1 MSAAPLPA
9 GTFAPLRFPVF
20 RRFWMASL
28 VSNTGVLIQTI
39 GASWVMMTISGSAG
53 MVAMVQGMNA
63 LPVLFFAL
71 AAGALAD
78 NFERRLVLLGAQLGM
93 LAVSLVL
100 AATVYFGWITP
111 WLLLALTFL
120 MGTGSALNYPSWQAS
135 VRDTVPLAV
144 VPEAVTLNNMGFN
157 VTRSVGPALGGAIV
171 AAFGVAFTFLFN
183 AASYL
188 PLIWVLAKWRP
199 ETAKSDLPREDILG
213 AMGAGLRYVAM
224 SPNILVVLFRT
235 ILFSSC
241 GVAVLALLPVVARDL
256 LGAGALTYGTLLG
269 AFGLGAVLGA
279 GGNARIRRLTG
290 NETIVRAC
298 CLVFLA
304 AAVVLGLSTNVYLS
318 CLALIPAGAC
328 WVIALS
334 LFNISVQLSA
344 PRWVVGRAIALY
356 QMTNFGG
363 LVLGSWLWGA
373 VADGQGVATALVAS
387 GIAFLLCAV
396 AGLRFAVPSVA
407 SLDLDPLDHFKV
419 PATRLDLKARSG
431 PIKVMI
437 EYRIRET
444 DVPEF
449 LAAMRARRRMRIR
462 DGGRRWALLRDVEDP
477 EIWIESYLF
486 PTWLEYIRHNKRRT
500 KADAELMETL
510 RRLHKGEV
518 PQRVHRWIERQTVPP
533 AEDIPLKESSEF
545 H

>member
-486 PTWLEYIRHNKRRT
+486 PTWLDYIRHNKRRT

-510 RRLHKGEV
+510 RRLHKGEM

-533 AEDIPLKESSEF
+533 AEDIPLKENSDF